1 MDSYSNSSSDL
12 DDELPVFDFLSQT
25 SLRHKSSPDGSAPT
39 SSHQSAVMMVSSGSD
54 DEAPYVPLAQRLKQ
68 RQDNTIS
75 ASSSTLSTKDTESQP
90 LCSLSIRHQL
100 PRHQKGVAN
109 LPLPK
114 RKHAMCSVEEIQ
126 ASREEVLK
134 SSEATERVHQ
144 DRELLQQE
152 KERGKSERK
161 ALSEAVKN
169 LRPEECI
176 KHMVVVVDPGQ
187 QFQYK
192 VILCYHLIFFN
203 SFKIQCIFFICV

>member
-1 MDSYSNSSSDL
+1 MDSYSNSSCDL
-12 DDELPVFDFLSQT
+12 DGELPVFDFLSQT
-25 SLRHKSSPDGSAPT
+25 SLGRKSCSAPT
-39 SSHQSAVMMVSSGSD
+39 CTHQNDVMVVSSGSD

-75 ASSSTLSTKDTESQP
+75 TSSSTLSTKGTEPQP
-90 LCSLSIRHQL
+90 LYSLSISHQL
-100 PRHQKGVAN
+100 PIRQKRVAT

-134 SSEATERVHQ
+134 SREARVRVHQ

-152 KERGKSERK
+152 KEREKSERK
-161 ALSEAVKN
+161 ALAEAVKT

-187 QFQYK
+187 QF
-192 VILCYHLIFFN
+192 
-203 SFKIQCIFFICV
+203 